1 MRTMILLGAAALSLG
16 ACATDPAEPPM
27 EDACQASAFQWLV
40 GRPRTDI
47 PGTLPSPNRVVA
59 DNQPVT
65 MDYNANRLNV
75 VWNHETGRVEH
86 VRCG

>member
-1 MRTMILLGAAALSLG
+1 MRTMLLLGAALLSLG

-27 EDACQASAFQWLV
+27 DDACQASAFQWLV
-40 GRPRTDI
+40 GRPRADI
-47 PGTLPSPNRVVA
+47 PAVLPQPSRVVA

-65 MDYNANRLNV
+65 MDYNPNRINV